1 VVLNDKIRVGE
12 KILICVTA
20 VHKDTKFCVR
30 CGESQIS
37 SFAPQIRRQRNV
49 ARVPTYFIIL

>member
-12 KILICVTA
+12 EILICVTTM
-20 VHKDTKFCVR
+20 HKATKFCVR
-30 CGESQIS
+30 CGENQIS
-37 SFAPQIRRQRNV
+37 SFAPQIGGQRNV